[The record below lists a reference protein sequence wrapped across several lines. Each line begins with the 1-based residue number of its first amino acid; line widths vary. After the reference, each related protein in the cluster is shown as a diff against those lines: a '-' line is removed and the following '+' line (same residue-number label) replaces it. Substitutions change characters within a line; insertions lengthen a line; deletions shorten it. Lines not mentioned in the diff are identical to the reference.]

1 MKKQQ
6 KVSPVVYPGTQNFA
20 KSLRE
25 KDNFNIEILVINIST
40 ELKESLLNAPTR
52 QYR

>member
-1 MKKQQ
+1 MKPQAASLA
-6 KVSPVVYPGTQNFA
+6 VNPGTQNFA

-40 ELKESLLNAPTR
+40 ELKESLLTAQKR